1 MKVEKQLKCQNCHLP
16 LQIDSSLLD
25 LSLSQRNLL
34 MNNSTLHELPKSQNI
49 NYYTSQEKLD
59 QVNMIQPISRIN
71 EWMKDTGNS
80 ITDTTQQDNGSIS
93 GRIDNESESGNGGS
107 SQNNDGYTTEMTLSN
122 QITTLTNVFNILST
136 RSYIDY
142 PVCQDC
148 CNILINKLKID
159 YNNALKQKELYKN
172 FLDKLESQTPTEVT
186 DDKDSNTEILQK
198 EKDQLLQDL
207 IELENENDS
216 LDEEILQLQESLKK
230 QKQIHEE
237 FIQEENIN
245 DLNNIEFQKEM
256 QLLENQYNHARNNL
270 DQIRRTNIYN
280 ETFKISHR
288 DAFGTINDLRLGGY
302 SDCPVPWNEINAAMG
317 QIILLLAT
325 ITTRLKL
332 KLNGYK
338 LKPMG
343 SLSKIS
349 KYDDGSKEWVEYE
362 AYNNGN
368 SKFTKLFRK
377 ETDFDKAMV
386 CISNIIGQITSM
398 VTTTER
404 STLDN
409 ASNAETFRNNG
420 KELPYD
426 MTQGNVNGISI
437 KLYGSEPTI
446 QWTTAMKCLLTNIKW
461 LLAYSSA
468 HLQSISSQAA
478 E

>member
-1 MKVEKQLKCQNCHLP
+1 MKAEKQLKCQNCHLL

-34 MNNSTLHELPKSQNI
+34 MNNSTLHELPKSQNT

-59 QVNMIQPISRIN
+59 QVNTIQPISKIN
-71 EWMKDTGNS
+71 EWMKGTGNS
-80 ITDTTQQDNGSIS
+80 IIDTTQGDYGVTSTKT
-93 GRIDNESESGNGGS
+93 DKEDESGNGD
-107 SQNNDGYTTEMTLSN
+107 SQNNGYTTEKTLSN
-122 QITTLTNVFNILST
+122 QITTLTNVFNILSA

-159 YNNALKQKELYKN
+159 YNNALKQKELYKD
-172 FLDKLESQTPTEVT
+172 FLDKLESQTPTGT
-186 DDKDSNTEILQK
+186 TYDNDTNTQVLQK
-198 EKDQLLQDL
+198 EKDQLLRDL
-207 IELENENDS
+207 IELENENGV
-216 LDEEILQLQESLKK
+216 LDQEILQLQQSLEK
-230 QKQIHEE
+230 QKQIYND
-237 FIQEENIN
+237 FIQDENVN
-245 DLNNIEFQKEM
+245 DLTNIEFQKEM
-256 QLLENQYNHARNNL
+256 QLLENQYNHAMNNL

-288 DAFGTINDLRLGGY
+288 GAFGTINDLRLGGY
-302 SDCPVPWNEINAAMG
+302 SDCPVSWNEINAAVG

-332 KLNGYK
+332 KINGYK

-349 KYDDGSKEWVEYE
+349 RYDNGTKEWIEFE
-362 AYNNGN
+362 AFNNGN

-377 ETDFDKAMV
+377 ETDFDKAMA
-386 CISNIIGQITSM
+386 CIPDIIQQVTSM
-398 VTTTER
+398 VTSTER
-404 STLDN
+404 RILDS

-426 MTQGNVNGISI
+426 MAQGNINGISI

-446 QWTTAMKCLLTNIKW
+446 QWTTAMKCLLTNMKW

-468 HLQSISSQAA
+468 HLQSNSSQPVD
-478 E
+478 

>member
-1 MKVEKQLKCQNCHLP
+1 MKVEKQLKCQNYHLP

-34 MNNSTLHELPKSQNI
+34 MNNSTLHELPKSENTK
-49 NYYTSQEKLD
+49 YYTSQEKLD
-59 QVNMIQPISRIN
+59 HVNMIQPVSKIN
-71 EWMKDTGNS
+71 EWMKETGNS
-80 ITDTTQQDNGSIS
+80 ITDTTQPDYGAVST
-93 GRIDNESESGNGGS
+93 RLDNENDSGNGD
-107 SQNNDGYTTEMTLSN
+107 SQNNGYITEMTLSN
-122 QITTLTNVFNILST
+122 QITTLTNVFNILSA
-136 RSYIDY
+136 RSHIDY

-148 CNILINKLKID
+148 CNILINKLKVD
-159 YNNALKQKELYKN
+159 YTNALEQKELYKD
-172 FLDKLESQTPTEVT
+172 FLDRLESQTPIETT
-186 DDKDSNTEILQK
+186 DDKDTNTTLLQK

-216 LDEEILQLQESLKK
+216 LDQEILQLQESLEK
-230 QKQIHEE
+230 QKQIHNE

-288 DAFGTINDLRLGGY
+288 DAFGTINNLRLGGY

-349 KYDDGSKEWVEYE
+349 KYDNGTKEWIEYE
-362 AYNNGN
+362 AYNNGT

-386 CISNIIGQITSM
+386 CIPNIIEQITSM
-398 VTTTER
+398 VTTAER

-409 ASNAETFRNNG
+409 TGTAETFRNNG

-426 MTQGNVNGISI
+426 MTQGNINGISI

-468 HLQSISSQAA
+468 HLQ
-478 E
+478 